1 MATQRDRFRAYN
13 DEDSMSLDDL
23 LMQIQQPQI
32 DTEAIARQQIEAQIR
47 AQQEAQ
53 RQAQIAA
60 EQRAYEEQV
69 YRQAQARQE
78 ELRAQNAA
86 RLAAEQE
93 AARQAQERA
102 QAQAIAQAEQQARA
116 QAEAQA
122 RVQAEA
128 RAQQEAQVR
137 AQAEQQRQVVA
148 QQEAQRQA
156 EIQAQRQV
164 EAQQQAERQAQAQR
178 LAEFEA
184 QQQAQIIAEQ
194 EATRQVFN
202 QRQPEQP
209 ITAQEVINQIAAQPT
224 PVQPTQPAQPIQPA
238 QQAPDKDS
246 IINNLVGQ
254 IKARSNTSQWSGG
267 YGADDATKDMAR
279 ILSSIGITDIK
290 DFGKIDKYE
299 PVQQIGMTFNGQ
311 PAQSTGSGF
320 YVMEAVDTGEGTD
333 YVRRDLSPEE
343 AKQVQPTY
351 GVQTGIDE
359 YNQPTYAPV
368 SASNVQVK
376 DGQLVGVTG
385 QTFGNKLTGQA
396 VPVTYSERQKGDFFG
411 GTFEGKGNTGYGVQ
425 FDAQGQPIFYTQG
438 ASSADP
444 IVKAA
449 IPIASLA
456 LAAMGAPSMLGN
468 ALLGAG
474 ANQVAAG
481 ALGGALIGGGTA
493 ALTDQDVGKGALLG
507 GAGGALSGYLS
518 GSPTGLTDRG
528 LAIADAKQLAA
539 SGIPTGQITE
549 ILTTSGYPAAI
560 VNRAIDAI
568 APTVASIAPV
578 AANNLVITAPSVAPS
593 TIGNVISTIAQQP
606 TITPPVTKPVV
617 TPVIEPT
624 PFTGTITNQPLQN
637 LQISTPAVTPNIT
650 DVISAIALQP
660 TPVAQPV
667 VTSVVEPAPTSVE
680 IKTQRPTQQIDPN
693 VLNAVNTALQT
704 NVTKP
709 IETVQI
715 TGQSEKPKETP
726 TIANVISAIAT
737 PSASAAPPPELVI
750 TGQTEKP
757 TVKQTETQPAIP
769 LIMSPTAP
777 TSVPPEPVKPQPEK
791 EKEKSWTAAQ
801 LADLARLGLLATT
814 VFGTT
819 DNGPQRFPIVPIP
832 ANWKSPTY
840 GTGSTS
846 VAPTQLPPIDFGNR
860 ELLRGTQWEK
870 FLDPNYGQVP
880 TPVQFNQPTNMSYDR
895 LMSILG
901 TGRDVLPSQAL
912 TINDVISGIQNQ
924 YGQTTNS
931 AMGQKPT

>member
-1 MATQRDRFRAYN
+1 MATQRDRFRAFN
-13 DEDSMSLDDL
+13 DEDGAMSLDDL

-32 DTEAIARQQIEAQIR
+32 DTEAIARQQA
-47 AQQEAQ
+47 EAQ

-60 EQRAYEEQV
+60 EQRAYEEQA
-69 YRQAQARQE
+69 RQAQIRQE
-78 ELRAQNAA
+78 EIRVQNAA

-93 AARQAQERA
+93 AAMQ
-102 QAQAIAQAEQQARA
+102 AQAEQQARA
-116 QAEAQA
+116 QAEAQ
-122 RVQAEA
+122 RQT
-128 RAQQEAQVR
+128 
-137 AQAEQQRQVVA
+137 AQA
-148 QQEAQRQA
+148 
-156 EIQAQRQV
+156 
-164 EAQQQAERQAQAQR
+164 
-178 LAEFEA
+178 
-184 QQQAQIIAEQ
+184 
-194 EATRQVFN
+194 
-202 QRQPEQP
+202 P
-209 ITAQEVINQIAAQPT
+209 ITTQEVINQIAAQP
-224 PVQPTQPAQPIQPA
+224 AQP
-238 QQAPDKDS
+238 DKNT

-279 ILSSIGITDIK
+279 ILAETGITDISQ
-290 DFGKIDKYE
+290 FGPVTQEVQKIVGYE
-299 PVQQIGMTFNGQ
+299 DWGAPIYQTVTEQ
-311 PAQSTGSGF
+311 
-320 YVMEAVDTGEGTD
+320 
-333 YVRRDLSPEE
+333 
-343 AKQVQPTY
+343 TY
-351 GVQTGIDE
+351 G
-359 YNQPTYAPV
+359 
-368 SASNVQVK
+368 
-376 DGQLVGVTG
+376 
-385 QTFGNKLTGQA
+385 NKVTGQA
-396 VPVTYSERQKGDFFG
+396 VPNTYTTRQTGEFFG
-411 GTFEGKGNTGYGVQ
+411 GTYEGKGNTGYGVQ

-444 IVKAA
+444 IAKAA
-449 IPIASLA
+449 VPIASLA
-456 LAAMGAPSMLGN
+456 LAAIGAPTMLGN
-468 ALLGAG
+468 TLLGAG

-539 SGIPTGQITE
+539 SGIPTSQISE

-568 APTVASIAPV
+568 SPTVASIAPV

-606 TITPPVTKPVV
+606 TITPPVTEPVV

-624 PFTGTITNQPLQN
+624 PLTGTITNPPLQN

-667 VTSVVEPAPTSVE
+667 VTSVVEPPPTSVE
-680 IKTQRPTQQIDPN
+680 ITTQRPTQQIDPN

-726 TIANVISAIAT
+726 AIANVISTIAT
-737 PSASAAPPPELVI
+737 PSASTTLPPELVI

-757 TVKQTETQPAIP
+757 TVKQTETQPTIP

-791 EKEKSWTAAQ
+791 DKEKSWTAAQ

-814 VFGTT
+814 VLGAGQTGET
-819 DNGPQRFPIVPIP
+819 GFPIVPIP
-832 ANWKSPTY
+832 SNWTSPIKP
-840 GTGSTS
+840 TGSTG
-846 VAPTQLPPIDFGNR
+846 VAPTQLPPIDFGSR

-880 TPVQFNQPTNMSYDR
+880 APVQFNQPNNMSYDR

-901 TGRDVLPSQAL
+901 TGKDVMPSQAL

>member
-13 DEDSMSLDDL
+13 DEDGMSLDDL
-23 LMQIQQPQI
+23 LMQIQQPPI
-32 DTEAIARQQIEAQIR
+32 DTEAIARQQAEA
-47 AQQEAQ
+47 
-53 RQAQIAA
+53 QAQIAA
-60 EQRAYEEQV
+60 EQRAYEEQA

-78 ELRAQNAA
+78 EMRAQNAA
-86 RLAAEQE
+86 RLATEQQAIAEQE
-93 AARQAQERA
+93 AA
-102 QAQAIAQAEQQARA
+102 
-116 QAEAQA
+116 
-122 RVQAEA
+122 
-128 RAQQEAQVR
+128 
-137 AQAEQQRQVVA
+137 
-148 QQEAQRQA
+148 
-156 EIQAQRQV
+156 
-164 EAQQQAERQAQAQR
+164 
-178 LAEFEA
+178 
-184 QQQAQIIAEQ
+184 
-194 EATRQVFN
+194 RQVFN

-209 ITAQEVINQIAAQPT
+209 ITAQEVINQIAAQPA
-224 PVQPTQPAQPIQPA
+224 PAQVPA
-238 QQAPDKDS
+238 QSTPAQAPDRAS

-267 YGADDATKDMAR
+267 YGADEATKDMAR
-279 ILSSIGITDIK
+279 ILADTGITDISQ
-290 DFGKIDKYE
+290 FGPITQQVERVVGYE
-299 PVQQIGMTFNGQ
+299 EWGAPI
-311 PAQSTGSGF
+311 
-320 YVMEAVDTGEGTD
+320 Y
-333 YVRRDLSPEE
+333 
-343 AKQVQPTY
+343 
-351 GVQTGIDE
+351 QT
-359 YNQPTYAPV
+359 
-368 SASNVQVK
+368 
-376 DGQLVGVTG
+376 VTE

-396 VPVTYSERQKGDFFG
+396 VPNTYSERQKGDFFG

-449 IPIASLA
+449 VPIASLA
-456 LAAMGAPSMLGN
+456 LAAMGAPTMLGN
-468 ALLGAG
+468 TLLGAG
-474 ANQVAAG
+474 ANQVVSG

-560 VNRAIDAI
+560 VDRAINAI
-568 APTVASIAPV
+568 APTVASVAPV
-578 AANNLVITAPSVAPS
+578 AANNLVITAPSVVPS

-606 TITPPVTKPVV
+606 TITPVVEPTVTPPVTEPVV
-617 TPVIEPT
+617 TPVVEPT

-637 LQISTPAVTPNIT
+637 LQISTPAVAPNIT

-667 VTSVVEPAPTSVE
+667 VTSVVEPPPTSVE
-680 IKTQRPTQQIDPN
+680 ITTQRPTQQIDPN

-715 TGQSEKPKETP
+715 TGQSEKPKEPP
-726 TIANVISAIAT
+726 TIANVISTIAA
-737 PSASAAPPPELVI
+737 PSASTTPPPELVI

-791 EKEKSWTAAQ
+791 DKEKSWTAAQ
-801 LADLARLGLLATT
+801 LTDLARLGLLATT

-819 DNGPQRFPIVPIP
+819 DNGQQRFPIVPIP

-840 GTGSTS
+840 GTGSTG

-880 TPVQFNQPTNMSYDR
+880 APVQFNQPTNMSYDR